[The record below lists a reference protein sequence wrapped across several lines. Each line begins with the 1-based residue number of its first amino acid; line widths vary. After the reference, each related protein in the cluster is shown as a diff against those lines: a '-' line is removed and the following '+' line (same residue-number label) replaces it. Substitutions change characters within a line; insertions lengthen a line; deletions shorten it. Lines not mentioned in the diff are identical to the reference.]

1 MQHIIN
7 LRFLIF
13 LTLLFSLDSC
23 NVTKSPENIDK
34 AIIELDN
41 IFTNEQKLIFKNQEE
56 SLAVFE
62 IYKGL
67 GREIHYSWFI
77 VDGPQREA
85 LLKQFFDLGVHDSET
100 MMKIILKSYHR
111 KLNGKQV
118 NYVQQI
124 EEYKKLLEINR
135 MKRIP
140 EMMKEIA
147 ESNYK
152 KIQVGDE
159 IEIYMYV
166 DYSNG
171 NKNVITDNFVNVAKF
186 DPEKDLRIKAILTEK
201 KIDSAKYEKSFKVKI
216 NYISLSEIKY
226 LNRKMET
233 GQEYIFNL
241 TNLRVKKHYR

>member
-1 MQHIIN
+1 MN
-7 LRFLIF
+7 LRFLTF
-13 LTLLFSLDSC
+13 LTLLFTLHSC

-41 IFTNEQKLIFKNQEE
+41 ILTNEQKLTFKNQEE

-77 VDGPQREA
+77 VDGPQKKA
-85 LLKQFFDLGVHDSET
+85 LLHQFFDLGVQDSET

-124 EEYKKLLEINR
+124 EEYKKLSEIKIMKEKAEINYR
-135 MKRIP
+135 KFQI
-140 EMMKEIA
+140 
-147 ESNYK
+147 
-152 KIQVGDE
+152 GDE
-159 IEIYMYV
+159 IEIYMHI
-166 DYSNG
+166 DYSDG
-171 NKNVITDNFVNVAKF
+171 SKNIITDNFVNVEEF
-186 DPEKDLRIKAILTEK
+186 DPKKDLKIIGILTEK
-201 KIDSAKYEKSFKVKI
+201 KIDSSKSEKSFKVKI
-216 NYISLSEIKY
+216 DNISLSEIKY
-226 LNRKMET
+226 LNKKMET

-241 TNLRVKKHYR
+241 TSLRVNKHYR